1 MVDVQVLVGLG
12 QEPEIPKDF
21 QKMSE
26 DFTEF
31 HRATKSIGWVFVLT
45 KSSVTRGVFDT
56 NAHAVESLLNDQPSS
71 LVRIIIRTANQADS

>member
-31 HRATKSIGWVFVLT
+31 HRATKSIG
-45 KSSVTRGVFDT
+45 
-56 NAHAVESLLNDQPSS
+56 
-71 LVRIIIRTANQADS
+71 